1 MADDPLDAFD
11 KIADDI
17 RRAEEE
23 LAAADE
29 LRQAK
34 ADTRK
39 RKPED
44 AIDAIDPTRDPGKP
58 PQAD

>member
-17 RRAEEE
+17 RRQQDE
-23 LAAADE
+23 LDAADA
-29 LRQAK
+29 LRSAK
-34 ADTRK
+34 ATK
-39 RKPED
+39 EQKKKPD
-44 AIDAIDPTRDPGKP
+44 AAIDAPPDSIKP